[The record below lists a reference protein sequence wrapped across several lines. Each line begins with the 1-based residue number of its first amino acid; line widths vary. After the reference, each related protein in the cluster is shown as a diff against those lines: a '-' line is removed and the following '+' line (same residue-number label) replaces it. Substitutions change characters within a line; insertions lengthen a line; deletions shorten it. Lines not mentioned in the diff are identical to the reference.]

1 MRRAF
6 VLLAVVAA
14 ALVAAD
20 PGLSKRP
27 PKLGERAA
35 ITKALPA
42 SLRNVP
48 VGCVWLDTAVSRNG
62 RFALVSPV
70 YLNALRLPCLR
81 YASNGDWI
89 LRKRSAG
96 WRVVF
101 HGSDP
106 PSCSLGVPR
115 DLVRCIP

>member
-1 MRRAF
+1 MVA
-6 VLLAVVAA
+6 AVVAA
-14 ALVAAD
+14 LVMVD

-48 VGCVWLDTAVSRNG
+48 VGCVWLNMAVSRSG
-62 RFALVSPV
+62 RYALVSPV
-70 YLNALRLPCLR
+70 YLNALHLPCLR

-89 LRKRSAG
+89 LKKRTAG
-96 WRVVF
+96 WRIIF
-101 HGSDP
+101 RGSDP
-106 PSCSLGVPR
+106 PSCLLGVPR
-115 DLVRCIP
+115 DLTRCMP

>member
-1 MRRAF
+1 MVA
-6 VLLAVVAA
+6 AVAA
-14 ALVAAD
+14 ALVVVD
-20 PGLSKRP
+20 PGLSKRA

-48 VGCVWLDTAVSRNG
+48 VGCVWLDMAVSRSG
-62 RFALVSPV
+62 RYALVTPV
-70 YLNALRLPCLR
+70 YLNALHLPCLR

-89 LRKRSAG
+89 LKKRLAG
-96 WRVVF
+96 WRIIF
-101 HGSDP
+101 RGSDP

-115 DLVRCIP
+115 DLTRCRP